1 MPGQYLRPPTA
12 VRYAYSPT
20 MSPSCWIRFRR
31 IVLTPHLLVISFTYS
46 IPRTTEAWQVP
57 FVTNRLNLRS
67 NHVNGR
73 PRKLRGRPARSATPP
88 VSPAARGPARCRSL
102 RLQPRQEASHVLH
115 DERRVDAV
123 QPTISALVRSV

>member
-1 MPGQYLRPPTA
+1 MPGQYLSPPTA

-57 FVTNRLNLRS
+57 FVTNRLHLCFEC
-67 NHVNGR
+67 VNCAATWR
-73 PRKLRGRPARSATPP
+73 AASAGDQRRDPSASTPP
-88 VSPAARGPARCRSL
+88 CALPRSPQDDKGGPTS
-102 RLQPRQEASHVLH
+102 
-115 DERRVDAV
+115 
-123 QPTISALVRSV
+123 